1 MMMGRGGGGGSKGP
15 SALLIIGLI
24 CCFCIILPL
33 IIYGSLWATNTIC
46 DKTKSEDQPWL
57 GMNCASVYEGST
69 SPAPAPATTT
79 GTPATTSG
87 TPAPAPVTFP
97 AGSTKLINS
106 ETTFNETDGDTP
118 VANQPKGPGGV
129 ALSYGL
135 QPVQFTISF
144 KINSTGTDSN
154 WWREIL
160 QNSPGVSWANGGPEQ
175 SGNSPLFFLAPSKWD
190 GNPVSYVDKVTLRFL
205 GSDNQPYEVRT
216 NSPLVANQYH
226 TITAVADTNKITIYI
241 DGANPVTT
249 TLPAGQTLRY
259 RNDGGLNQNNKFV
272 WNPNPP
278 VPGTVVPW
286 KIKDAYWWPKVLTA
300 TEVAAVASSTST
312 YMPQPLTMGTSAY
325 VKETYMPY

>member
-1 MMMGRGGGGGSKGP
+1 MMMSRGGGSKGP

-24 CCFCIILPL
+24 CCFCIIIPL

-69 SPAPAPATTT
+69 LPAPVTTT
-79 GTPATTSG
+79 RTPA
-87 TPAPAPVTFP
+87 PAPAPVTFP
-97 AGSTKLINS
+97 SGSTKLINS
-106 ETTFNETDGDTP
+106 ETTFNESNGDTP

-129 ALSYGL
+129 ALSYNL

-144 KINSTGTDSN
+144 KINSTGTDN
-154 WWREIL
+154 AFWREIL
-160 QNSPGVSWANGGPEQ
+160 QNSPGSSWTNGPEQ
-175 SGNSPLFFLAPSKWD
+175 SGNSPLLFIPPAKFNND
-190 GNPVSYVDKVTLRFL
+190 PVSGVNKVTFGFL
-205 GSDNQPYEVRT
+205 GSDNFRHEAQAA
-216 NSPLVANQYH
+216 SALVANQWH
-226 TITAVADTNKITIYI
+226 TITAVADTNKLTIYI
-241 DGANPVTT
+241 DGANPVST